1 MRAGRFPQRIKRG
14 SCVVSIYRTPTRG
27 YAAFTV
33 VHYDSSGTRCR
44 RMFNSLAEAQQA
56 AKDTAVELS
65 AGNPEVHVLTG
76 HELVAYRRALKALN
90 GTGVDLDTAV
100 TQF

>member
-14 SCVVSIYRTPTRG
+14 SCVVSIYRTPTSG

-44 RMFNSLAEAQQA
+44 RMFNSLAEAQRA
-56 AKDTAVELS
+56 AKATAVELA

-76 HELVAYRRALKALN
+76 MNSWPTDEHSRRLRGPASIS
-90 GTGVDLDTAV
+90 TRR
-100 TQF
+100 